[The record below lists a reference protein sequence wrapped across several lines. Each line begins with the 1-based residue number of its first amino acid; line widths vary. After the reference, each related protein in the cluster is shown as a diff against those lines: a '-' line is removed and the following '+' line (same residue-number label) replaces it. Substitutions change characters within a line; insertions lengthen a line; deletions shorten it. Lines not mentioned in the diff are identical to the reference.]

1 MVVSVGYKVLMIAA
15 ILGLGRA
22 DASAGSGESG
32 VTTPSGTPSK
42 AEIPA
47 TGAAGFGYWTPER
60 MRSATPREAY
70 RIVTPKEAAEQ
81 AEFGKAGPVGHK
93 GQSRGGSVSDPDN

>member
-1 MVVSVGYKVLMIAA
+1 MGVSVGNKVLMIAA
-15 ILGLGRA
+15 ILALGRA
-22 DASAGSGESG
+22 DASAGSSDSG
-32 VTTPSGTPSK
+32 VTTPSGSPSK

-47 TGAAGFGYWTPER
+47 KGAVGFGYWTPER

-81 AEFGKAGPVGHK
+81 AEFGGAGPAGHE
-93 GQSRGGSVSDPDN
+93 GQSGGGSVSDPDN